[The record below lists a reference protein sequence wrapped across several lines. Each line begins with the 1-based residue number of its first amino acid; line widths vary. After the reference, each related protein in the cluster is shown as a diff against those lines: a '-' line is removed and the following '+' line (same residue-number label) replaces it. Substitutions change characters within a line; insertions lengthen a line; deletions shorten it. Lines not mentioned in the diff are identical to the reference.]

1 MKYVC
6 VCATF
11 LSPYFDVIPVQLLN
25 RRTAARNLFVKR
37 ITLFYYLQMVTALSI
52 AGDLSFNPETDP
64 LTSPNGEI
72 YIQFAKLLTAK
83 FEL

>member
-1 MKYVC
+1 M
-6 VCATF
+6 CATF
-11 LSPYFDVIPVQLLN
+11 LSPYFDVIRIQLLN

-37 ITLFYYLQMVTALSI
+37 ITLYYLQMVTALSI

-72 YIQFAKLLTAK
+72 YIQFAKFTDSK
-83 FEL
+83 V